1 MASPTKEGSDPADSA
16 LKILENGAPND
27 CSTDIEPS
35 FADSIMISQV
45 ESHPASREQD
55 TPTCQGHAVPQAAEN
70 NKLSVE
76 KLQKD
81 SQKEGVKRGSLFIQ
95 IPTPRK
101 WILLIYPLTK
111 GARLGSGEVEV
122 ETSDFCHHA
131 VNYRVSLQ
139 FSISWRIP
147 FINSHE
153 IRMALRLLCRRHFWR
168 AAGRQNTVWV
178 KPKYTAFLPH
188 PNVLTHGERT
198 TIFGRPLNSY
208 HCCPLAESLTS
219 GKFSESTDA
228 KGKDGVHIL
237 GSRALVALSVHRQTA
252 VVEQLLP
259 EIRVASA
266 LCHPWPPPPDPGSA
280 LGLGHV
286 CISRSCLFPIMATPD
301 PVPCSD
307 VK

>member
-1 MASPTKEGSDPADSA
+1 MTSPTKEGSDPADSA

-27 CSTDIEPS
+27 CSTDVEPS
-35 FADSIMISQV
+35 FADSSMISQV
-45 ESHPASREQD
+45 ESHPTNRELD
-55 TPTCQGHAVPQAAEN
+55 TPSCQGHAIPQAAEN
-70 NKLSVE
+70 NKPSVE

-101 WILLIYPLTK
+101 WIFLMSGLGRITYLGIPPVKIDKRYPLTK
-111 GARLGSGEVEV
+111 RARLNSGEVEV

-131 VNYRVSLQ
+131 VNYKVSLQ

-147 FINSHE
+147 CINSHK
-153 IRMALRLLCRRHFWR
+153 IRMALCLLCRRHFWR
-168 AAGRQNTVWV
+168 AAGRQNTMRV

-228 KGKDGVHIL
+228 EGKDGVHIL
-237 GSRALVALSVHRQTA
+237 VRPVFCVPQARIQNTFHRK
-252 VVEQLLP
+252 
-259 EIRVASA
+259 
-266 LCHPWPPPPDPGSA
+266 A
-280 LGLGHV
+280 LGVSLQCEGCDYKHQ
-286 CISRSCLFPIMATPD
+286 
-301 PVPCSD
+301 
-307 VK
+307 